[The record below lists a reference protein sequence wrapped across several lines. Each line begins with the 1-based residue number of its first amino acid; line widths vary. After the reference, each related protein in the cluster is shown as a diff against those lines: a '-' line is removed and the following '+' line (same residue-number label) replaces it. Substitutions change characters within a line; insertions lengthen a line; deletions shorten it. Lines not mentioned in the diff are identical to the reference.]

1 MNRNYVRYYNSGE
14 EFEEEQFGIQLTE
27 LIQQVKIREGKTSV
41 LFLCIGSDRS
51 TGDSLGPLTGHLLKM
66 QADRMQNPDV
76 VVIGTLT
83 LPVHAVNLDSVVE
96 VIERDFPEYVVVAID
111 ASVGSRSSVGCITL
125 ASGGLKPGCGVNK
138 NLKMVGDIAIT
149 GVVSWGSRM
158 EPVLLQNIRLGL
170 VMNMADCI
178 RQGIMNAVF

>member
-1 MNRNYVRYYNSGE
+1 
-14 EFEEEQFGIQLTE
+14 
-27 LIQQVKIREGKTSV
+27 
-41 LFLCIGSDRS
+41 
-51 TGDSLGPLTGHLLKM
+51 
-66 QADRMQNPDV
+66 MQNPDV
-76 VVIGTLT
+76 VVVGTLT

-96 VIERDFPEYVVVAID
+96 VIERDFPEYVVVAIN
-111 ASVGSRSSVGCITL
+111 ASVGSRNSVGCITL
-125 ASGGLKPGCGVNK
+125 ASGGLRPGCGVNK

-178 RQGIMNAVF
+178 RQGIMHAVF